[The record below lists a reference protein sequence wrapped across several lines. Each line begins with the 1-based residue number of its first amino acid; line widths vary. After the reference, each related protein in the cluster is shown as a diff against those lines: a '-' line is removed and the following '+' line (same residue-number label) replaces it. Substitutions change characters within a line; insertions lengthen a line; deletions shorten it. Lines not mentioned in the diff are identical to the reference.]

1 MDSLAQITHLI
12 LDMDGVLYRGSEPMP
27 CLGEFFLFLREP
39 EYPLHARDQQRH
51 AYAAG
56 AFGKAGRDGGGG
68 LPLGDP
74 DLRPGGGPSAA
85 A

>member
-27 CLGEFFLFLREP
+27 RLGEFFFFLRERRIP
-39 EYPLHARDQQRH
+39 FMLVTNNATRTPRERSAQLAAMGAEVSPSEILTSAQAAAR
-51 AYAAG
+51 
-56 AFGKAGRDGGGG
+56 
-68 LPLGDP
+68 
-74 DLRPGGGPSAA
+74 SAA